1 MARLH
6 VNKLTTGQTV
16 CTVMHE
22 WGKVWTETMAC
33 ALRQG
38 KEYARFEVQPGKE
51 VSIRYIDGELISE
64 TRSCGE
70 VYLIKS
76 TPPPWPYN
84 RG

>member
-1 MARLH
+1 M
-6 VNKLTTGQTV
+6 
-16 CTVMHE
+16 MHE
-22 WGKVWTETMAC
+22 WGKVWTETIAC

-70 VYLIKS
+70 GVS
-76 TPPPWPYN
+76 H
-84 RG
+84 